1 MAEAIDYKH
10 IGSRPV
16 RPDGV
21 DKVTGRAEFGGDV
34 SLPGMIIGKILR
46 SPHAHARIKSIDIT
60 DALAIPGVH
69 AVITGADFPGG
80 GISGEIDGE
89 GGGSISDQAKN
100 VIARDKVLYHGHALA
115 AVAAISDTAADR
127 ALDAIKVEYEV
138 LSPVLDIL
146 EAIDP
151 DSALVNENNY
161 TKLPEKPDRP
171 SNIANVGNLV
181 RGDIQ
186 EGFERADVIIERE
199 YVCPMTHQG
208 YIEPHSCLAS
218 VDEEG
223 KGTVWCSTQGH
234 FEFRNQTA
242 SILKKNI
249 ADLKFGNKLDVDIV
263 AVSFVRDANDIIK
276 VREIVDKNIKII
288 AKIELK
294 NAVKNLDSIIDE
306 ADGVMVARGDLG
318 VQLDLEKVPFIQK
331 QILNEANAKGK
342 ITVTATE
349 MLQSMKESHRPTRAE
364 VTDITNAILEGT
376 DCVMLSAETA
386 IGNHPEVVVSAMSD
400 ICKEADSRNDTSVLR
415 FKETSTVDTLTTSLA
430 KAAVQVANEIEAKAI
445 VAFTET
451 GRTPLLISN
460 YRPEAP
466 IFTMTTID
474 KTYNQMNILWGVQQ
488 IKIDRLETT
497 PEMFEIADT
506 WLQNNKKFKKNDKV
520 VIVAGTPPNKEA
532 ATNLIRVMKIGEF

>member
-1 MAEAIDYKH
+1 MTRKTKIIATVGPSVNSKDGIKKLVEAGADVLRLNFSHGTEEDHSNVVKWIRELEKSVAIMQDIQGPKIRTGEAKESTQFKQSHEIKITNKETISDDNVIYINYKDLFKDLNSGERIFIDDGQIVIRIIKKTKSSMLGQIE
-10 IGSRPV
+10 IG
-16 RPDGV
+16 G
-21 DKVTGRAEFGGDV
+21 E
-34 SLPGMIIGKILR
+34 LR
-46 SPHAHARIKSIDIT
+46 SNQ
-60 DALAIPGVH
+60 GV
-69 AVITGADFPGG
+69 AF
-80 GISGEIDGE
+80 
-89 GGGSISDQAKN
+89 
-100 VIARDKVLYHGHALA
+100 
-115 AVAAISDTAADR
+115 
-127 ALDAIKVEYEV
+127 
-138 LSPVLDIL
+138 
-146 EAIDP
+146 P
-151 DSALVNENNY
+151 DS
-161 TKLPEKPDRP
+161 KLSVSAITEKD
-171 SNIANVGNLV
+171 
-181 RGDIQ
+181 
-186 EGFERADVIIERE
+186 
-199 YVCPMTHQG
+199 
-208 YIEPHSCLAS
+208 
-218 VDEEG
+218 
-223 KGTVWCSTQGH
+223 
-234 FEFRNQTA
+234 
-242 SILKKNI
+242 I

-263 AVSFVRDANDIIK
+263 AVSFVRDANDIKK

-415 FKETSTVDTLTTSLA
+415 FKETSTVDTLTTSHA

>member
-1 MAEAIDYKH
+1 MTRKTKIIATVGPSVNSKDGIKKLVEAGADVLRLNFSHGTEEDHSNVVKWIRELEKSVAIMQDIQGPKIRTGEAKESTQFKQSH
-10 IGSRPV
+10 EIKITNKETIS
-16 RPDGV
+16 D
-21 DKVTGRAEFGGDV
+21 DKVIYINYKDLFKDLNSGERIFIDDGQIVIRIIKKTTSSMLGQIEIGGE
-34 SLPGMIIGKILR
+34 LR
-46 SPHAHARIKSIDIT
+46 SNQ
-60 DALAIPGVH
+60 GV
-69 AVITGADFPGG
+69 AF
-80 GISGEIDGE
+80 
-89 GGGSISDQAKN
+89 
-100 VIARDKVLYHGHALA
+100 
-115 AVAAISDTAADR
+115 
-127 ALDAIKVEYEV
+127 
-138 LSPVLDIL
+138 
-146 EAIDP
+146 P
-151 DSALVNENNY
+151 DS
-161 TKLPEKPDRP
+161 KLSVSAITEKD
-171 SNIANVGNLV
+171 
-181 RGDIQ
+181 
-186 EGFERADVIIERE
+186 
-199 YVCPMTHQG
+199 
-208 YIEPHSCLAS
+208 
-218 VDEEG
+218 
-223 KGTVWCSTQGH
+223 
-234 FEFRNQTA
+234 
-242 SILKKNI
+242 I

-263 AVSFVRDANDIIK
+263 AVSFVRDANDIKK

>member
-1 MAEAIDYKH
+1 MTRKTKIIATVGPSVNSKDGIKKLVEAGADVLRLNFSHGTEEDHSNVVKWIRELEKSVAIMQDIQGPKIRTGEAKESTQFKQSHEIKLTNKETISDDNVIYINYKDLFKDLNSGERIFIDDGQIVIRIIKKTKSSMLGQIE
-10 IGSRPV
+10 IG
-16 RPDGV
+16 G
-21 DKVTGRAEFGGDV
+21 E
-34 SLPGMIIGKILR
+34 LR
-46 SPHAHARIKSIDIT
+46 SNQ
-60 DALAIPGVH
+60 GV
-69 AVITGADFPGG
+69 AF
-80 GISGEIDGE
+80 
-89 GGGSISDQAKN
+89 
-100 VIARDKVLYHGHALA
+100 
-115 AVAAISDTAADR
+115 
-127 ALDAIKVEYEV
+127 
-138 LSPVLDIL
+138 
-146 EAIDP
+146 P
-151 DSALVNENNY
+151 DS
-161 TKLPEKPDRP
+161 KLSVSAITEKD
-171 SNIANVGNLV
+171 
-181 RGDIQ
+181 
-186 EGFERADVIIERE
+186 
-199 YVCPMTHQG
+199 
-208 YIEPHSCLAS
+208 
-218 VDEEG
+218 
-223 KGTVWCSTQGH
+223 
-234 FEFRNQTA
+234 
-242 SILKKNI
+242 I

-263 AVSFVRDANDIIK
+263 AVSFVRDANDIKK
-276 VREIVDKNIKII
+276 VREVVDKNIKII

>member
-1 MAEAIDYKH
+1 MTRKTKIIATVGPSVNSKDGIKKLVESGADVLRLNFSHGTEEDHSNVVKWIRELEKSVAIMQDIQGPKIRTGEAKESTQFKQSHEIKITNKETISDDNVIYINYKDLFKDLNSGERIFIDDGQIVIRIIKKTKSSMLGQIE
-10 IGSRPV
+10 IG
-16 RPDGV
+16 G
-21 DKVTGRAEFGGDV
+21 E
-34 SLPGMIIGKILR
+34 LR
-46 SPHAHARIKSIDIT
+46 SNQ
-60 DALAIPGVH
+60 GV
-69 AVITGADFPGG
+69 AF
-80 GISGEIDGE
+80 
-89 GGGSISDQAKN
+89 
-100 VIARDKVLYHGHALA
+100 
-115 AVAAISDTAADR
+115 
-127 ALDAIKVEYEV
+127 
-138 LSPVLDIL
+138 
-146 EAIDP
+146 P
-151 DSALVNENNY
+151 DS
-161 TKLPEKPDRP
+161 KLSVSAITEKD
-171 SNIANVGNLV
+171 
-181 RGDIQ
+181 
-186 EGFERADVIIERE
+186 
-199 YVCPMTHQG
+199 
-208 YIEPHSCLAS
+208 
-218 VDEEG
+218 
-223 KGTVWCSTQGH
+223 
-234 FEFRNQTA
+234 
-242 SILKKNI
+242 I

-263 AVSFVRDANDIIK
+263 AVSFVRDANDIKK

>member
-1 MAEAIDYKH
+1 MTRKTKIIATVGPSVNSKDGIKKLVEAGADVLRLNFSHGTEEDHSNVVKWIRELEKSVAIMQDIQGPKIRTGEAKESTQFKKSDEIKITNKETISDDNIIYINYKDLFKDLNSGERIFID
-10 IGSRPV
+10 
-16 RPDGV
+16 DGQIV
-21 DKVTGRAEFGGDV
+21 IRIIKKTKTSMLGQVEVGGE
-34 SLPGMIIGKILR
+34 LR
-46 SPHAHARIKSIDIT
+46 SNQ
-60 DALAIPGVH
+60 GV
-69 AVITGADFPGG
+69 AF
-80 GISGEIDGE
+80 
-89 GGGSISDQAKN
+89 
-100 VIARDKVLYHGHALA
+100 
-115 AVAAISDTAADR
+115 
-127 ALDAIKVEYEV
+127 
-138 LSPVLDIL
+138 
-146 EAIDP
+146 P
-151 DSALVNENNY
+151 DS
-161 TKLPEKPDRP
+161 KLSVSAITEKD
-171 SNIANVGNLV
+171 
-181 RGDIQ
+181 
-186 EGFERADVIIERE
+186 
-199 YVCPMTHQG
+199 
-208 YIEPHSCLAS
+208 
-218 VDEEG
+218 
-223 KGTVWCSTQGH
+223 
-234 FEFRNQTA
+234 
-242 SILKKNI
+242 I
-249 ADLKFGNKLDVDIV
+249 ADLKFGKKLDIDIV
-263 AVSFVRDANDIIK
+263 AVSFVRDANDIKK
-276 VREIVDKNIKII
+276 VREIIDKNIKII

-400 ICKEADSRNDTSVLR
+400 ICKEADSRNDTSALR

-474 KTYNQMNILWGVQQ
+474 KTYNQMNLLWGVQQ

-506 WLQNNKKFKKNDKV
+506 WLQNNKNFKKNDKV

>member
-1 MAEAIDYKH
+1 MTRKTKIIATVGPSVNSKDGIKKLVEAGADVLRLNFSHGTEEDHSNVVKWIRELEKSVAIMQDIQGPKIRTGEAKESTQFKQSHEIKITNKETISDDNVIYINYKDLFKDLNSGERIFIDDGQIVIRIIKKTKSSMLGQIE
-10 IGSRPV
+10 IG
-16 RPDGV
+16 G
-21 DKVTGRAEFGGDV
+21 E
-34 SLPGMIIGKILR
+34 LR
-46 SPHAHARIKSIDIT
+46 SNQ
-60 DALAIPGVH
+60 GV
-69 AVITGADFPGG
+69 AF
-80 GISGEIDGE
+80 
-89 GGGSISDQAKN
+89 
-100 VIARDKVLYHGHALA
+100 
-115 AVAAISDTAADR
+115 
-127 ALDAIKVEYEV
+127 
-138 LSPVLDIL
+138 
-146 EAIDP
+146 P
-151 DSALVNENNY
+151 DS
-161 TKLPEKPDRP
+161 KLSVSAITEKD
-171 SNIANVGNLV
+171 
-181 RGDIQ
+181 
-186 EGFERADVIIERE
+186 
-199 YVCPMTHQG
+199 
-208 YIEPHSCLAS
+208 
-218 VDEEG
+218 
-223 KGTVWCSTQGH
+223 
-234 FEFRNQTA
+234 
-242 SILKKNI
+242 I

-263 AVSFVRDANDIIK
+263 AVSFVRDANDIK
-276 VREIVDKNIKII
+276 KLREIVDKNIKII

>member
-1 MAEAIDYKH
+1 MTRKTKIIATVGPSVNSKDGIKKLVEAGADVLRLNFSHGTEEDHSNVVKWIRELEKSVAIMQDIQGPKIRTGEAKESTQFKKSDEIKITNKETISDDNVIYINYKDLFKDLNSGERIFIDDGQIVIRIIKKTKSSMLGQIE
-10 IGSRPV
+10 IG
-16 RPDGV
+16 G
-21 DKVTGRAEFGGDV
+21 E
-34 SLPGMIIGKILR
+34 LR
-46 SPHAHARIKSIDIT
+46 SNQ
-60 DALAIPGVH
+60 GV
-69 AVITGADFPGG
+69 AF
-80 GISGEIDGE
+80 
-89 GGGSISDQAKN
+89 
-100 VIARDKVLYHGHALA
+100 
-115 AVAAISDTAADR
+115 
-127 ALDAIKVEYEV
+127 
-138 LSPVLDIL
+138 
-146 EAIDP
+146 P
-151 DSALVNENNY
+151 DS
-161 TKLPEKPDRP
+161 KLSVSAITEKD
-171 SNIANVGNLV
+171 
-181 RGDIQ
+181 
-186 EGFERADVIIERE
+186 
-199 YVCPMTHQG
+199 
-208 YIEPHSCLAS
+208 
-218 VDEEG
+218 
-223 KGTVWCSTQGH
+223 
-234 FEFRNQTA
+234 
-242 SILKKNI
+242 I

-263 AVSFVRDANDIIK
+263 AVSFVRDANDIKK

-294 NAVKNLDSIIDE
+294 NAVKKLDSIIDE

>member
-1 MAEAIDYKH
+1 MTRKTKIIATVGPSVNSKDGIKKLVEAGADVLRLNFSHGTEEDHSNVVKWIRELEKSVAIMQDIQGPKIRTGEAKESTQFKQSHEIKITNKETISDDNVIYINYKDLFKDLNSGERIFIDDGQIVIRIIKKTKSSMLGQIE
-10 IGSRPV
+10 IG
-16 RPDGV
+16 G
-21 DKVTGRAEFGGDV
+21 E
-34 SLPGMIIGKILR
+34 LR
-46 SPHAHARIKSIDIT
+46 SNQ
-60 DALAIPGVH
+60 GV
-69 AVITGADFPGG
+69 AF
-80 GISGEIDGE
+80 
-89 GGGSISDQAKN
+89 
-100 VIARDKVLYHGHALA
+100 
-115 AVAAISDTAADR
+115 
-127 ALDAIKVEYEV
+127 
-138 LSPVLDIL
+138 
-146 EAIDP
+146 P
-151 DSALVNENNY
+151 DS
-161 TKLPEKPDRP
+161 KLSVSAITEKD
-171 SNIANVGNLV
+171 
-181 RGDIQ
+181 
-186 EGFERADVIIERE
+186 
-199 YVCPMTHQG
+199 
-208 YIEPHSCLAS
+208 
-218 VDEEG
+218 
-223 KGTVWCSTQGH
+223 
-234 FEFRNQTA
+234 
-242 SILKKNI
+242 I

-263 AVSFVRDANDIIK
+263 ALSFVRDANDIKK

>member
-1 MAEAIDYKH
+1 MTRKTKIIATVGPSVNSKDGIKKLVEAGADVLRLNFSHGTEEDHSNVVKWIRELEKSVAIMQDIQGPKIRTGEAKESTQFKKSDEIKITNKETISDDNIIYINYKDLFKDLNSGERIFID
-10 IGSRPV
+10 
-16 RPDGV
+16 DGQIV
-21 DKVTGRAEFGGDV
+21 IRIIKKTKSSLLGQVEVGGE
-34 SLPGMIIGKILR
+34 LR
-46 SPHAHARIKSIDIT
+46 SNQ
-60 DALAIPGVH
+60 GV
-69 AVITGADFPGG
+69 AF
-80 GISGEIDGE
+80 
-89 GGGSISDQAKN
+89 
-100 VIARDKVLYHGHALA
+100 
-115 AVAAISDTAADR
+115 
-127 ALDAIKVEYEV
+127 
-138 LSPVLDIL
+138 
-146 EAIDP
+146 P
-151 DSALVNENNY
+151 DSKLSVSAI
-161 TKLPEKPDRP
+161 TKKD
-171 SNIANVGNLV
+171 
-181 RGDIQ
+181 
-186 EGFERADVIIERE
+186 
-199 YVCPMTHQG
+199 
-208 YIEPHSCLAS
+208 
-218 VDEEG
+218 
-223 KGTVWCSTQGH
+223 
-234 FEFRNQTA
+234 
-242 SILKKNI
+242 I
-249 ADLKFGNKLDVDIV
+249 ADLKFGKKLDIDIV
-263 AVSFVRDANDIIK
+263 AVSFVRDANDIKK
-276 VREIVDKNIKII
+276 VREIIDKNIKII

-400 ICKEADSRNDTSVLR
+400 ICKEADSRNDTSALR

-474 KTYNQMNILWGVQQ
+474 KTYNQMNLLWGVQQ

-506 WLQNNKKFKKNDKV
+506 WLQNNKNFKKNDKV